1 MKLRAEKVK
10 WLENKDKFVKE
21 NKAFVFAEFQKMTVK
36 DMTNLRMRLSRAQ
49 AVTEVVKNR
58 LFKKLMQDD
67 WENIA
72 SFVRGPTAV
81 VFTDDAAI
89 NDVCK
94 ALGDFS
100 KENENFK
107 VRGGFLRP
115 GRVLSAGDISAIA
128 SLPDRDTLIA
138 SFARAAQGPIYAF
151 HNVCRMLLFGV
162 VFAISD
168 YARKKEQQN

>member
-10 WLENKDKFVKE
+10 WLESRDKFVQE

-36 DMTNLRMRLSRAQ
+36 DMTELRMRLSRAQ

-58 LFKKLMQDD
+58 LFKKLMQED
-67 WENIA
+67 WESI
-72 SFVRGPTAV
+72 SPFVKGPTAV
-81 VFTDDAAI
+81 VFTDDEGI
-89 NDVCK
+89 NEVCK

-115 GRVLSAGDISAIA
+115 ARVLSTGDISDIA
-128 SLPDRDTLIA
+128 ALPDRDTLIA
-138 SFARAAQGPIYAF
+138 NVARAAQGPLYAF
-151 HNVCRMLLFGV
+151 HNVCRMLLSGV
-162 VFAISD
+162 VFALSD
-168 YARKKEQQN
+168 YVRKKESQN